1 MKKILSSQEIF
12 SYSKIILHK
21 EFVLEKLPTSFCH
34 ASTIIKLKSGGLLC
48 CWFGGTHEGEADVA
62 IYAAKKEYDDSSAK
76 NQGAWSKPVKL
87 ADGAEANWNP
97 VLFYGKDNT
106 LMLFYKHGQKIAQ
119 WQTLVIASQDDG
131 ESWSEPQEL
140 VAADTGGG
148 RGPVRNKPI
157 RLASGRIVAGAS
169 TEQGI
174 WQAFADLSDDDGKSW
189 RKSTVIGIAKLSYQV
204 GEKTAQSNI
213 AVSQQ
218 SFYGRGVI
226 QPSLWQS
233 ADGSVHMLLRSSEGF
248 IYRSD
253 SKDEGETW
261 CSAYPLTLPNNN
273 SGLDLVRT
281 DNGRLFLVCNP
292 VAANWGQRSPLSL
305 FVSND
310 DGLSW
315 QKLLDLE
322 TEAAEFSYPA
332 IIADGKEIYLTYT
345 WKRQNIACVHFSIK
359 DLD

>member
-1 MKKILSSQEIF
+1 MKKNLSSQEIF

-97 VLFYGKDNT
+97 VLFYGEDNT

>member
-1 MKKILSSQEIF
+1 MKKNLSSQEIF

-119 WQTLVIASQDDG
+119 WQTLVITSPDDG
-131 ESWSEPQEL
+131 ETWSEPKEL
-140 VAADTGGG
+140 VAGDISGG

-157 RLASGRIVAGAS
+157 RLAGGRVAAGAS

-174 WQAFADLSDDDGKSW
+174 WQAFVDLSDDDGKSW

-248 IYRSD
+248 VYRAD

-261 CSAYPLTLPNNN
+261 CSAYPLILPNNN

-292 VAANWGQRSPLSL
+292 VASNWGQRSPLSL